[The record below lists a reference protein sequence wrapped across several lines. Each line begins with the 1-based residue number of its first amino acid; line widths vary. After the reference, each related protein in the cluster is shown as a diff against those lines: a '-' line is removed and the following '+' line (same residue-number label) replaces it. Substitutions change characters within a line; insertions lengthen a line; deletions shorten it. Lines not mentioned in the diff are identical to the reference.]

1 MCVPVCASVHSCLCE
16 CVLVRS
22 CVCESERAGGE
33 RVCVYVR
40 VRVPECVWT
49 AALKEAKFPAFDVSF
64 PSRVSDALRVV
75 GEAPLYTV

>member
-1 MCVPVCASVHSCLCE
+1 MCFRVCASVGLCVRV
-16 CVLVRS
+16 CVRVSVL
-22 CVCESERAGGE
+22 AGS
-33 RVCVYVR
+33 VCVYVR

>member
-1 MCVPVCASVHSCLCE
+1 MCFRVCASVCLCVRV
-16 CVLVRS
+16 CVRVSVL
-22 CVCESERAGGE
+22 AGS
-33 RVCVYVR
+33 VCVYVR

>member
-1 MCVPVCASVHSCLCE
+1 ML
-16 CVLVRS
+16 
-22 CVCESERAGGE
+22 AGS
-33 RVCVYVR
+33 VCVYAR